1 MYVTAGPDDFMVI
14 LSISQNILGIVKKK
28 KKKLLKSY
36 IMSRLSRFCEGVG
49 IHKTCCVFIPD

>member
-28 KKKLLKSY
+28 KKS
-36 IMSRLSRFCEGVG
+36 S
-49 IHKTCCVFIPD
+49 